1 MTVQELFNQFSFDD
15 IVKALQNTHRN
26 DESICD
32 LASYKEAFDTL
43 CNIKFE
49 GKGGKVTFDVTPPE
63 HRFDPGNLPLLA
75 NDVEGDLWENIV
87 GKEVVKPEDNPF
99 TDAELIAAILWGA
112 TFYGFNPHEKWEP
125 NEVFYTKYGER
136 AQQIERKLYLPY
148 LRNKRKAS
156 ELKDFSLPMPFGVTF
171 SLEDWDLIECRKE
184 HQNRQKRKRYY
195 RMEKRYKWLMKL
207 DKRHHLIDTIRT
219 STGGAHDVLA
229 ERILNAKAIH
239 ETWYESHTYGKKDRI
254 EYITDLIGY
263 YSSVFSTLFTDVNE
277 INIIVYTSQDY
288 SLADNEYQSLK
299 DFFASFFKDTQWNLL
314 QGCDNHIGLELS
326 MQFIGISNLT

>member
-15 IVKALQNTHRN
+15 IGKALQNMHRH

-43 CNIKFE
+43 CHIKFE

-63 HRFDPGNLPLLA
+63 HWFDPGNLPLLA

-87 GKEVVKPEDNPF
+87 GKEVVKPEDNLF
-99 TDAELIAAILWGA
+99 IDAELVAAILWGA
-112 TFYGFNPHEKWEP
+112 TFYGFTPHKKWKP

-148 LRNKRKAS
+148 LRNKKKAS

-171 SLEDWDLIECRKE
+171 TLEDWNLIECRME

-195 RMEKRYKWLMKL
+195 RMENRYKWLMKL
-207 DKRHHLIDTIRT
+207 DKRHHLIDTIRA
-219 STGGAHDVLA
+219 STGLPHDALA
-229 ERILNAKAIH
+229 ERILNAKNIH
-239 ETWYESHTYGKKDRI
+239 ETWYESHTYGEKDRV
-254 EYITDLIGY
+254 EYITNLIGDY
-263 YSSVFSTLFTDVNE
+263 ASDFSTLFADVDE

-288 SLADNEYQSLK
+288 SLADNEYQSLT
-299 DFFASFFKDTQWNLL
+299 DFFASFFKDIQWNLL
-314 QGCDNHIGLELS
+314 KGCDNHIGFELS
-326 MQFIGISNLT
+326 IQFIGISK